1 MHRPRE
7 RLLARPQPHV
17 VAILLVTDG
26 EPKAEV
32 SCTSTK
38 ACCPTL
44 ADAVAAA
51 QDCATGATG
60 IPTYV
65 VGVGPLL
72 DALSQIAEAG
82 HTSAAYLAPY
92 GSDVPAQLRA
102 FRTDALAA
110 AAQY

>member
-1 MHRPRE
+1 
-7 RLLARPQPHV
+7 
-17 VAILLVTDG
+17 
-26 EPKAEV
+26 
-32 SCTSTK
+32 
-38 ACCPTL
+38 
-44 ADAVAAA
+44 
-51 QDCATGATG
+51 
-60 IPTYV
+60 
-65 VGVGPLL
+65 VGTLL